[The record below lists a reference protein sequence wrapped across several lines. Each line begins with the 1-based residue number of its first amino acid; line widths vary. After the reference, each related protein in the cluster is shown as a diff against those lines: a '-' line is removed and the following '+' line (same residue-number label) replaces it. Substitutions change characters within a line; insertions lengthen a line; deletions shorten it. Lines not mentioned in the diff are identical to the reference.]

1 MLALVLID
9 QQKGIDHPKLGERNN
24 LTAEANMLSLLD
36 FWRKNSWPVF
46 HIKHRSREPESVFW
60 PEQAGFDFKDE
71 FLPRQGEKII
81 EKSVPC
87 AFVNNS
93 LENGLEA
100 AGVKEIVI
108 VGVATN
114 NSVESTART
123 AGNLGFNVHVVEDAC
138 FTFAKADFFG
148 VKRTA
153 SEVHAMS
160 LSNLDG
166 EYANVVSFK
175 ELLERLAA

>member
-71 FLPRQGEKII
+71 
-81 EKSVPC
+81 
-87 AFVNNS
+87 
-93 LENGLEA
+93 
-100 AGVKEIVI
+100 
-108 VGVATN
+108 
-114 NSVESTART
+114 
-123 AGNLGFNVHVVEDAC
+123 
-138 FTFAKADFFG
+138 
-148 VKRTA
+148 
-153 SEVHAMS
+153 
-160 LSNLDG
+160 
-166 EYANVVSFK
+166 K